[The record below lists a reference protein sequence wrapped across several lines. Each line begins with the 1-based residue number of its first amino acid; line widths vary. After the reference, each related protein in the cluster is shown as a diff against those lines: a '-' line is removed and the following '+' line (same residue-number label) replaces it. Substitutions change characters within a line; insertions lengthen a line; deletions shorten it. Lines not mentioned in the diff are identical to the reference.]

1 MGSSLEACNDPND
14 LIVRVKPRAGG
25 NLKGREDVESVE
37 GLVEAESQDL
47 FSQSLEME
55 DVRRVGL

>member
-1 MGSSLEACNDPND
+1 M
-14 LIVRVKPRAGG
+14 
-25 NLKGREDVESVE
+25 KGREEVESVE

-55 DVRRVGL
+55 DVRRMGL

>member
-14 LIVRVKPRAGG
+14 QVVHVNSKAGG
-25 NLKGREDVESVE
+25 SLKGSEEVESVE
-37 GLVEAESQDL
+37 GLVEAESQGL

-55 DVRRVGL
+55 DVKRMGL